1 MNPYEHEDAAEQWLD
16 EALKNYSRAG
26 CRPGLENRILATLE
40 ARTAQRQRRWVLTLA
55 VASAVVLVAGM
66 MSSLRP
72 VRETVPAKN
81 VWMKP
86 KPAEAVRGAPNA
98 AAYPL
103 KRESAK
109 PVRHATRFV
118 FRGQSHRLSEQLVL
132 EKGKSFLIPVHH
144 VEPEPLIALQRAAPE
159 IRIQDLGV
167 RPIRVEEL
175 TPIRDMN

>member
-1 MNPYEHEDAAEQWLD
+1 MNRYEHGDAAEQWLD

-40 ARTAQRQRRWVLTLA
+40 ARAAQRQRRWILALA

-66 MSSLRP
+66 MSSLLP

-81 VWMKP
+81 AWMKP
-86 KPAEAVRGAPNA
+86 KPAEAVQGAANA
-98 AAYPL
+98 AAHPL
-103 KRESAK
+103 ERGSAK
-109 PVRHATRFV
+109 PVRHATRLV
-118 FRGQSHRLSEQLVL
+118 FRGQPHRPSEQLVL
-132 EKGKSFLIPVHH
+132 EKGKSYLAPVHD
-144 VEPEPLIALQRAAPE
+144 VETEPLIALQRAVPE
-159 IRIQDLGV
+159 ISIQDLGV